1 MEVKKLVTI
10 ISSIKVRP
18 TDETPKGSLWL
29 SRLDMMAGQPYSHSL
44 ALYVYE
50 PNKTQ
55 NTEPPFFDTDIL
67 KKSLGKALVP
77 FYTMAG
83 RLQVN
88 ESNGRYEIDCN
99 AEGVIFNEAETLC
112 SLTDLG
118 GRVDPDSELIKE
130 LFCKCD
136 NSKGWSSIP
145 LVMVQLTRFKCG
157 GVCLGVS
164 EHHHVA
170 DGQSYALFINSW
182 ARLAKGLDIDHVKP
196 DHDRFKY
203 LAPRDPP
210 LFDDSPH
217 SNYIEPSL
225 PPSELYGTKASITNA
240 NFVLS
245 ESQINV
251 LKQEAMSSSSSS
263 YKITT
268 YSVLAGHVWRSI
280 CKARNLS
287 DDQEVKLYIPVDG
300 RPVLK
305 NPTLPPGYV
314 GNVIVYTSCKAKAG
328 DIINQPLWYAVNKIG
343 EAITKL
349 KDPEYYRSAIDYI
362 ETRPSVEPLVRG
374 EHNFTCPNLRI
385 NSWTRIPYNE
395 ADFGWGAPIL
405 LGPGRVR
412 SDGQSGFHPSGN
424 HGDMTI
430 ISTFFS
436 VHMTSFEKYL
446 YEFK

>member
-225 PPSELYGTKASITNA
+225 PPSELYGLNFSRGIITKAEILSRELEWMQRQCLGMNAEARLYRMAFAAIVYHGWLERNNRVFRNLERTPITICR
-240 NFVLS
+240 
-245 ESQINV
+245 QIQFELV
-251 LKQEAMSSSSSS
+251 CRLYRFSS
-263 YKITT
+263 
-268 YSVLAGHVWRSI
+268 GHV
-280 CKARNLS
+280 
-287 DDQEVKLYIPVDG
+287 
-300 RPVLK
+300 
-305 NPTLPPGYV
+305 
-314 GNVIVYTSCKAKAG
+314 
-328 DIINQPLWYAVNKIG
+328 IG
-343 EAITKL
+343 L
-349 KDPEYYRSAIDYI
+349 
-362 ETRPSVEPLVRG
+362 
-374 EHNFTCPNLRI
+374 
-385 NSWTRIPYNE
+385 
-395 ADFGWGAPIL
+395 
-405 LGPGRVR
+405 
-412 SDGQSGFHPSGN
+412 
-424 HGDMTI
+424 
-430 ISTFFS
+430 
-436 VHMTSFEKYL
+436 
-446 YEFK
+446 